1 MPKDSA
7 THAPAK
13 TVRPLTNEVPLST
26 VLVEEYEAQFGQLD
40 PGVRSQILNPPRED
54 GEPAGEG
61 DAITPEGRRRAA
73 FFKFVHERARSQN
86 AGGPLRR
93 SALCLS
99 GGGIRSA
106 TFNLGILQRFARLG
120 LLTKIDYLS
129 TVSGGGYIGSW
140 LSAWIYNQDH
150 DVAKVQRDLSVVND
164 KPRAKDPA
172 DPEPDQVR
180 MLRKYSRFLS
190 PKGGFMSTDVWT
202 LIAIYLRNLLL
213 TWAVFL
219 PLLAALVM
227 LPRLGAALLA
237 VAHHETWA
245 RSAGSGTVALGDT
258 ASRVLLGGTLA
269 CLGVGLGMALFAQ
282 TSLAVRLREI
292 SDGALPP
299 LKSTRASWWWFG
311 PAMLGCV
318 LFAVVVVAP
327 PIDPTL
333 SNFQSTM
340 WSGLGASVVMAA
352 AFAIRLRRLWG
363 PVPKPESEPAATK
376 HDTTTRTAHHQPR
389 TASPIPDPRRRFL
402 LLGLFALLGGPATMV
417 LVLEAI
423 EHLPAVPVRVLAFAF
438 GGVFVLFGLIPIV
451 WSLIDTWPRRV
462 LHVVA
467 GVLAGVVAGQILR
480 TTREMLSGMS
490 PGAGAP
496 GPETALWIAKVTTFA
511 PPMAA
516 LALCA
521 GGAVYVGFISRS
533 KMAWD
538 ADREWWARAGALILR
553 FAVVWTVVFGVVL
566 FGPILLAGVS
576 GWIRGATVSIGGFA
590 GLVTV
595 VLGASTKTPAAAG
608 RVGAATASWAD
619 LASRYVLR
627 LAAPTFI
634 VLFFAALSLAMGAA
648 TLALAGLLRADS
660 AVLDRG
666 VALESLGGLPA
677 SGAIHLFFVG
687 AALTF
692 VLAVAVLVASTGINL
707 TRFSLHGMYRDRL
720 IRAYLGASSVN
731 KDRDPFSDFDD
742 RDNIFLGKIRL
753 GALRVR
759 DLAVDD
765 SGHRRLYADVVKPD
779 QAQDID
785 GAARDFLWYIRR
797 MVVNARIALPED
809 PTDTPKAYLRDVV
822 DQINAVI
829 FHETLDGHGFD
840 PQNLPERRRLNRSE
854 VESNRTWLSEKLP
867 GRFNPKHF
875 RPAVSPQRP
884 FHVVNT
890 ALNIVAGS
898 NNAWQDRKA
907 ASMTF
912 TPYHAGCAYLGYR
925 DVREYGGPRGFSLGG
940 AMTLSGAAVSPNQ
953 GYHSSPTIAFLLA
966 LFNVRLGAW
975 CPNPGAAGE
984 KDFRFNAPKVR
995 GFLLPLMEALGR
1007 TNDTDPWVYLSDG
1020 GHFDNLGLYEMV
1032 QRRCHSIVVVDA
1044 GADPSCELFD
1054 LGNAL
1059 RKIRVNLGIPIDLD
1073 TSLIG
1078 PKPGKIH
1085 HREHRDLRAEE
1096 KSKGSDSDPGITP
1109 ELAGVA
1115 VGTIHYSVV
1124 DGPNAIPGKILY
1136 IKPSVTWNE
1145 PADVVNY
1152 ARASKDFPHETTT
1165 DQWFTEPQFESYRQ
1179 LGWHILK
1186 SVTSGDRSINDLDTL
1201 IEAVRIRIRGPS
1213 RGNAPERNPSGTTK
1227 SENPESA
1234 TA

>member
-1 MPKDSA
+1 MPKDPA
-7 THAPAK
+7 TTGPSN
-13 TVRPLTNEVPLST
+13 TDRPLTNEVPLST
-26 VLVEEYEAQFGQLD
+26 VLIEEYEAQFGPLT
-40 PGVRSQILNPPRED
+40 PEVREQILNPPRED
-54 GEPAGEG
+54 GKPAGEG
-61 DAITPEGRRRAA
+61 DSITPEGRRRAA
-73 FFKFVHERARSQN
+73 FFTFVHERACSN
-86 AGGPLRR
+86 NHGGPVRR

-106 TFNLGILQRFARLG
+106 TFNLGILQRLARLG

-150 DVAKVQRDLSVVND
+150 DVAKVQRDLAVVND
-164 KPRAKDPA
+164 TPREKDPA

-227 LPRLGAALLA
+227 LPRLVAALLA

-245 RSAGSGTVALGDT
+245 RSPGAGTVALGDT

-292 SDGALPP
+292 SDGSLPP
-299 LKSTRASWWWFG
+299 LKSPKALWWWFG
-311 PAMLGCV
+311 PAILGCM

-327 PIDPTL
+327 PIDPA
-333 SNFQSTM
+333 SDNFQSTM
-340 WSGLGASVVMAA
+340 WSGLGATVVMAL
-352 AFAIRLRRLWG
+352 AFAVRLRRLWASPG
-363 PVPKPESEPAATK
+363 RTQPATK
-376 HDTTTRTAHHQPR
+376 TDPR
-389 TASPIPDPRRRFL
+389 TTPTSLLAKASAQIKDPRSRFVI
-402 LLGLFALLGGPATMV
+402 LGVIALVGGPATMV
-417 LVLEAI
+417 LAIEAV
-423 EHLPAVPVRVLAFAF
+423 EHLPAVPVRVLGFAF
-438 GGVFVLFGLIPIV
+438 GGLFVVFGLLPIV
-451 WSLIDTWPRRV
+451 GSLIDTARRRV

-467 GVLAGVVAGQILR
+467 GVFAGVVAGLVLR
-480 TTREMLSGMS
+480 MTRELLSGMS
-490 PGAGAP
+490 PGEAAP
-496 GPETALWIAKVTTFA
+496 GPETALWIAKVTTIA

-538 ADREWWARAGALILR
+538 ADREWWARAGAVILR
-553 FAVVWTVVFGVVL
+553 FAVVWAVVFGVVL
-566 FGPILLAGVS
+566 FGPIILAGMS
-576 GWIRGATVSIGGFA
+576 DWIKGAAASIGGVA
-590 GLVTV
+590 GMLTV
-595 VLGASTKTPAAAG
+595 ILGASTKTPAAAG
-608 RVGAATASWAD
+608 RVGAAASWGDFLSKHAI
-619 LASRYVLR
+619 R

-634 VLFFAALSLAMGAA
+634 VLFFAALSAAMGVG
-648 TLALAGLLRADS
+648 TLWLAGLFRS
-660 AVLDRG
+660 GSSVLDRE
-666 VALESLGGLPA
+666 VMLLSLGGLPA
-677 SGAIHLFFVG
+677 SGALQLFFVG
-687 AALTF
+687 SCVTF
-692 VLAVAVLVASTGINL
+692 TLAVVVAIASTGINL

-742 RDNIFLGKIRL
+742 RDNIFMGKIRL

-759 DLAVDD
+759 DLAQDAA
-765 SGHRRLYADVVKPD
+765 GHRRLYADVVKPD
-779 QAQDID
+779 HAEGVDET
-785 GAARDFLWYIRR
+785 ARRFLRYVSHR
-797 MVVNARIALPED
+797 VVKARISLPAD

-822 DQINAVI
+822 DQINAI
-829 FHETLDGHGFD
+829 LFHESLDGHDFD
-840 PQNLPERRRLNRSE
+840 TERQPERRRLNRSE
-854 VESNRTWLSEKLP
+854 VQANREWLDTKFP
-867 GRFNPKHF
+867 GRFDPKHF
-875 RPAVSPQRP
+875 RTAVAAQRP

-907 ASMTF
+907 ASMIF
-912 TPYHAGCAYLGYR
+912 TPYHAGCAYLGFR

-975 CPNPGAAGE
+975 CPNPGPAGE
-984 KDFRFNAPKVR
+984 KIHRLNSPKYR
-995 GFLLPLMEALGR
+995 GFLMPLVEALGR

-1044 GADPSCELFD
+1044 GADPACELFD

-1059 RKIRVNLGIPIDLD
+1059 RKIRVDLGIPIDLD
-1073 TSLIG
+1073 TSLIE
-1078 PKPGKIH
+1078 PKTRKNH
-1085 HREHRDLRAEE
+1085 QSEHRESADV
-1096 KSKGSDSDPGITP
+1096 KGSGDHPTATLGLS
-1109 ELAGVA
+1109 GVA
-1115 VGTIHYSVV
+1115 IGTIHYRVT
-1124 DGPNAIPGKILY
+1124 DGPDAVPGKILY

-1186 SVTSGDRSINDLDTL
+1186 AVTAGERSVSDLDAL
-1201 IEAVRIRIRGPS
+1201 IETVRRRIGLKTSKQKPS
-1213 RGNAPERNPSGTTK
+1213 AATK
-1227 SENPESA
+1227 DVNTESA

>member
-1 MPKDSA
+1 MTNQTANPPSD
-7 THAPAK
+7 TPADPNAAREP
-13 TVRPLTNEVPLST
+13 TTTEVRLST
-26 VLVEEYEAQFGQLD
+26 VLVEEYEAQYEPL
-40 PGVRSQILNPPRED
+40 PPEVREGILNSPEAKKAEEHERAWRKGTRRDQPPIS
-54 GEPAGEG
+54 AEG
-61 DAITPEGRRRAA
+61 LRRAA
-73 FFKFVHERARSQN
+73 FFRFVHAN
-86 AGGPLRR
+86 AKGGDGKKASRR

-106 TFNLGILQRFARLG
+106 TFNLGILQRLARLG

-140 LSAWIYNQDH
+140 LSGWIYNQDH
-150 DVAKVQRDLSVVND
+150 RVERVQRDLGVVSD
-164 KPRAKDPA
+164 APHAKDPA

-180 MLRKYSRFLS
+180 MLRRYSRFLS

-213 TWAVFL
+213 TWSVFL

-227 LPRLGAALLA
+227 LPRLAAGFLA

-245 RSAGSGTVALGDT
+245 RSAGGVALSDG

-299 LKSTRASWWWFG
+299 LKSPRALWWWFV
-311 PAMLGCV
+311 PAILGCV

-327 PIDPTL
+327 PIDPA
-333 SNFQSTM
+333 SNNFRTTM
-340 WSGLGASVVMAA
+340 GSGVVASIVMAG
-352 AFAIRLRRLWG
+352 AFAVRLRRLWI
-363 PVPKPESEPAATK
+363 PMKKPEEPKGAASSPTTPTK
-376 HDTTTRTAHHQPR
+376 RATFLGHA
-389 TASPIPDPRRRFL
+389 AAPITDPKRRFM
-402 LLGLFALLGGPATMV
+402 LLGLVALVGGPATMV
-417 LVLEAI
+417 LALELI
-423 EHLPAVPVRVLAFAF
+423 EHVPPMKVRFLAFAF
-438 GGVFVLFGLIPIV
+438 GGIFVVFGLLPIV
-451 WSLIDTWPRRV
+451 GSLIDTWRRRM
-462 LHVVA
+462 LHVAA
-467 GVLAGVVAGQILR
+467 GVLAGIVSGLILR
-480 TTREMLSGMS
+480 VTREMLVGLA
-490 PGAGAP
+490 PGAETQDAQT
-496 GPETALWIAKVTTFA
+496 TALWIARVATFA
-511 PPMAA
+511 PPLAA

-538 ADREWWARAGALILR
+538 ADREWWARAGAVILR
-553 FAVVWTVVFGVVL
+553 FAVVWTVVFSVVL

-576 GWIRGATVSIGGFA
+576 GWIKGAAMSIGGIA

-608 RVGAATASWAD
+608 RVGASAATWGD
-619 LASRYVLR
+619 LGSKYALK

-634 VLFFAALSLAMGAA
+634 VLFFAGLSAAMGLA
-648 TLALAGLLRADS
+648 TLWAAQLVPPNAPLLT
-660 AVLDRG
+660 RG
-666 VALESLGGLPA
+666 VMLEALGGLPGSA
-677 SGAIHLFFVG
+677 AIHLTLIG
-687 AALTF
+687 S
-692 VLAVAVLVASTGINL
+692 AVAVGLAAVMFFASWGINL

-731 KDRDPFSDFDD
+731 RDRDPFSDFDD

-759 DLAVDD
+759 DLAIDEG
-765 SGHRRLYADVVKPD
+765 GHRLLYADVVRPD
-779 QAQDID
+779 
-785 GAARDFLWYIRR
+785 RDPTLGEDAKRFLRYVRR
-797 MVVNARIALPED
+797 RVQNARITLPSD

-822 DQINAVI
+822 DQINAI
-829 FHETLDGHGFD
+829 LFHENLGGHGFD
-840 PQNLPERRRLNRSE
+840 PARPPKGQRLNRGE
-854 VESNRTWLSEKLP
+854 VQANRAWLASKFP
-867 GRFNPKHF
+867 GRFDAKHF
-875 RPAVSPQRP
+875 RPEVETQRP

-912 TPYHAGCAYLGYR
+912 TPYHAGSPHLGYR

-984 KDFRFNAPKVR
+984 RVHHLNAPKYR
-995 GFLLPLMEALGR
+995 GFLMPLLEALGR

-1032 QRRCHSIVVVDA
+1032 QRRCHTIVVVDA

-1059 RKIRVNLGIPIDLD
+1059 RKIRVDLGIPIDMD
-1073 TSLIG
+1073 TSLVSA
-1078 PKPGKIH
+1078 KPAAS
-1085 HREHRDLRAEE
+1085 RSAN
-1096 KSKGSDSDPGITP
+1096 SPDPEI
-1109 ELAGVA
+1109 AGVA
-1115 VGTIHYSVV
+1115 IGTIHYRVV
-1124 DGPNAIPGKILY
+1124 DGHGAEPGRILY
-1136 IKPSVTWNE
+1136 IKPSLTWKE

-1152 ARASKDFPHETTT
+1152 ARSSRDFPHETTT

-1186 SVTSGDRSINDLDTL
+1186 NVTSGKRGIATMDDLLD
-1201 IEAVRIRIRGPS
+1201 AVS
-1213 RGNAPERNPSGTTK
+1213 AVVAK
-1227 SENPESA
+1227 SNVPPASPPKPGDDVG
-1234 TA
+1234 